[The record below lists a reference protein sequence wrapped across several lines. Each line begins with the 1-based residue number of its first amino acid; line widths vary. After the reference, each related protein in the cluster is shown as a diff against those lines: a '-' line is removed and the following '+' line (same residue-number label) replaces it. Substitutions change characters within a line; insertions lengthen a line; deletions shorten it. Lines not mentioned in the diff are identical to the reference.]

1 MVEIVEGI
9 MIIDCWLRDKIYK
22 NQAIIHLL
30 WIFITTIVQK
40 PEDNIMD
47 LIIKT
52 ETWLFIIISL
62 CVATSLK
69 TLSDIFFPKPNLPQ
83 RPTKVPVIGNF
94 LWLRKSLLE
103 FKPVLRDLHTKYVQ
117 ILTLHFGPYPIIFVS
132 SNSLADQALV
142 RKGAVFADHLEAMA
156 IGKNISL
163 AFYDLTWRVLRRNL
177 TTEILHPLQVRS

>member
-62 CVATSLK
+62 CVVTSLK
-69 TLSDIFFPKPNLPQ
+69 TLSDFFFAKPNLPQ

-94 LWLRKSLLE
+94 LWLR
-103 FKPVLRDLHTKYVQ
+103 
-117 ILTLHFGPYPIIFVS
+117 
-132 SNSLADQALV
+132 
-142 RKGAVFADHLEAMA
+142 
-156 IGKNISL
+156 
-163 AFYDLTWRVLRRNL
+163 
-177 TTEILHPLQVRS
+177 